1 MKTDIVIAISPL
13 IPYLA
18 EFWFS
23 SYGLKYCWSV
33 RLQDSLKCNISR
45 KKWIMKFIFGMQINI
60 EVFNK
65 LILSHWVYVARHAQR
80 TQNMKFMYLCNIS
93 RKTWRMQLIF
103 CPQLNIK
110 VFYKLIV
117 WVCVV
122 RRVQST
128 QNNKF
133 AMPFQYVKENVRD

>member
-1 MKTDIVIAISPL
+1 MV
-13 IPYLA
+13 
-18 EFWFS
+18 
-23 SYGLKYCWSV
+23 
-33 RLQDSLKCNISR
+33 
-45 KKWIMKFIFGMQINI
+45 KFIFGMQINI

-65 LILSHWVYVARHAQR
+65 LILSHWVYVARHAQK

-103 CPQLNIK
+103 CLQLNIK

-122 RRVQST
+122 RHVQST

-133 AMPFQYVKENVRD
+133 AMPFQYLKENVRDEVDFVLVGEHQRFLQIDNMIFHRDDQAFSMFPK